1 MHSLIKDPSVNSS
14 NIKVQRDSFVDT
26 DTTHNDTIQ
35 GAISMAIPVG
45 YGFNV
50 DAITLMLSLD
60 LNRFFFCA
68 GICLI

>member
-1 MHSLIKDPSVNSS
+1 
-14 NIKVQRDSFVDT
+14 
-26 DTTHNDTIQ
+26 
-35 GAISMAIPVG
+35 MAIPVG

-60 LNRFFFCA
+60 LNRFFFYA